1 MMEGAGLS
9 NLFFYFEGIFWYSLT
24 IEYLKIVPNVIYTI
38 ETSLGLS
45 LAIRHT
51 DSWPRPLVWSV
62 IPVTHGGG
70 GGVSIFHVVGQ
81 YVILEDSH
89 TIQSPQTT

>member
-1 MMEGAGLS
+1 MIEGAGLS
-9 NLFFYFEGIFWYSLT
+9 NLFFYFEGIFWHSLT

-51 DSWPRPLVWSV
+51 DSLPRPLVWSV
-62 IPVTHGGG
+62 IPVTHGGVG
-70 GGVSIFHVVGQ
+70 GEGR
-81 YVILEDSH
+81 
-89 TIQSPQTT
+89 

>member
-1 MMEGAGLS
+1 MEGAGLS
-9 NLFFYFEGIFWYSLT
+9 NLFFYFEGIFWHSLT

-51 DSWPRPLVWSV
+51 DSLPSPSYGQSFLSLMAGGGEGGKYLSCGWSV
-62 IPVTHGGG
+62 RYSGG
-70 GGVSIFHVVGQ
+70 
-81 YVILEDSH
+81 
-89 TIQSPQTT
+89 